1 MTLSYVTLCNEKQRV
16 TNVKVVYS
24 YKMPPP
30 PPKHRYQKQS
40 CLVRSRSSR
49 VRQTWLACGE
59 RSPLVEVIPANVG
72 YREAQGGVKFGDP
85 AGNDAQT
92 LYSPVLLAALKEQL
106 HAQTDPKEG
115 LPCLQA

>member
-16 TNVKVVYS
+16 TNVTVVYS

-30 PPKHRYQKQS
+30 PKHRYQKQR
-40 CLVRSRSSR
+40 CLVRSRSSC

-59 RSPLVEVIPANVG
+59 RLPLAEVIPANVG

-85 AGNDAQT
+85 ARDDAQT
-92 LYSPVLLAALKEQL
+92 LYSPVLLAALKQQL
-106 HAQTDPKEG
+106 HAQADPKKG